1 MELVP
6 KYSVIGVITPPLG
19 VPGGPKAPTTD
30 VLNRI
35 WSEIGP
41 QYGYRRLELS
51 ADGTAAQIVGA
62 TDEDAVNIQPPL
74 LQVLGSIKMTTQHS
88 ADQAYAILRVIAQHL
103 GLTQFFNLGV
113 KYIYH
118 APAPGKDGR
127 AFVLHHLMG
136 KDDAA
141 VAGLQRGG
149 DLWTG
154 VKYAVPDAEGN
165 VFTLMVEPLIA
176 DNAFLFLDLD
186 AQFPSLISL
195 DDLRE
200 RAQDAERYM
209 QQTVGS
215 YLDGLAASG

>member
-6 KYSVIGVITPPLG
+6 KYSIFGVITPPLG
-19 VPGGPKAPTTD
+19 VPGGPKAPTPD

-62 TDEDAVNIQPPL
+62 SEEDAVNIQPPL
-74 LQVLGSIKMTTQHS
+74 LQVLGNIRMTAQHS
-88 ADQAYAILRVIAQHL
+88 ADQAHAILKVITQHL
-103 GLTQFFNLGV
+103 GLTQFFNLGI
-113 KYIYH
+113 KYIFH
-118 APAPGKDGR
+118 APAPAKDGR
-127 AFVLHHLMG
+127 VFVLHKLLG

-154 VKYAVPDAEGN
+154 VKYAVSDAEGN
-165 VFTLMVEPLIA
+165 AFTLMVEPLIA
-176 DNAFLFLDLD
+176 DNTFLFLDLD
-186 AQFPSLISL
+186 AQFPGLMGL
-195 DDLRE
+195 DDLRD

-209 QQTVGS
+209 QQTVSS
-215 YLDGLAASG
+215 YLDGLAAGG